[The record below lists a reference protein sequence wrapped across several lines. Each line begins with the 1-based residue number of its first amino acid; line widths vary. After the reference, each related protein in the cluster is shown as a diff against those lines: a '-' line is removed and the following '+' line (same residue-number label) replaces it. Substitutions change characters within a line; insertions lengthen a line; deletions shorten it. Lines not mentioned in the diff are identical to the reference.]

1 VARLTLALRR
11 DNVYSM
17 RSYTIPALI
26 GLATILGA
34 QQAAAPNPRDVVLAG
49 DRFKPLKY
57 DQMTPAQ
64 KTMIEN
70 LLAGERRGTGGPFNV
85 LLRSPEIGDLAQ
97 KLGAGVRFHSSLP
110 PKLNELGII
119 VTARYWTA
127 QFEWNAHKR
136 AALAAGLDPAIV
148 DAIAAGKRPAKM
160 QPDEDAIY
168 TFGTELLRTKQVSD
182 ATFQTAVKAVGERG
196 VVDLISV
203 MGYYQLVS
211 MLLNV
216 DRYPLG
222 AGVQS
227 ELKPLP

>member
-1 VARLTLALRR
+1 
-11 DNVYSM
+11 M
-17 RSYTIPALI
+17 RFYTTPALI
-26 GLATILGA
+26 GLAMILGA
-34 QQAAAPNPRDVVLAG
+34 QQASAPNPRDVVLVG

-119 VTARYWTA
+119 ITARFWTA

-136 AALAAGLDPAIV
+136 AALAAGLSPAIV

-160 QPDEDAIY
+160 QPDEEAIY
-168 TFGTELLRTKQVSD
+168 NFGTELLRTKQVSD
-182 ATFQTAVKAVGERG
+182 ATYQTATKAVGERG

-203 MGYYQLVS
+203 MGYYQMVS

-222 AGVQS
+222 DGVQP